1 MIYCMWTGVLVLR
14 IILCFVANLSKKYR
28 HLLHC
33 TVLALNSYFPGSME
47 SKSKKINVRVEELKL
62 NPVIALAAGK

>member
-1 MIYCMWTGVLVLR
+1 MIYCIWTGVLVLR
-14 IILCFVANLSKKYR
+14 IIFYFVANFSTKYR
-28 HLLHC
+28 NFLLC
-33 TVLALNSYFPGSME
+33 TVLALNSYISGSME